1 MFRSC
6 QIIIRELCFLL
17 KLYYGI
23 HNSIPICKRGIVAAY
38 HVVWECVVEQ
48 WLGVRR
54 TTLIYLTFYRRSEN
68 AKLLHTLSGS
78 SIISQSYEMC
88 SDFETNIKARQLQN

>member
-6 QIIIRELCFLL
+6 QIIIREHWPLL

-23 HNSIPICKRGIVAAY
+23 HNSIRIYKRGVVAAY
-38 HVVWECVVEQ
+38 HVVWECVLEQ

-54 TTLIYLTFYRRSEN
+54 T
-68 AKLLHTLSGS
+68 AHT
-78 SIISQSYEMC
+78 
-88 SDFETNIKARQLQN
+88 

>member
-6 QIIIRELCFLL
+6 QIIITELCSLL

-23 HNSIPICKRGIVAAY
+23 HNSILICKRGVVAAY
-38 HVVWECVVEQ
+38 HVVCECVVEQ

-54 TTLIYLTFYRRSEN
+54 TT
-68 AKLLHTLSGS
+68 
-78 SIISQSYEMC
+78 SY
-88 SDFETNIKARQLQN
+88 IP

>member
-6 QIIIRELCFLL
+6 QIIIRELCSLL
-17 KLYYGI
+17 NLYYII
-23 HNSIPICKRGIVAAY
+23 HNSVRICKRGVVTAC

-54 TTLIYLTFYRRSEN
+54 MLSNKTLVMGCVEGYLLYLRVDR
-68 AKLLHTLSGS
+68 GG
-78 SIISQSYEMC
+78 
-88 SDFETNIKARQLQN
+88 

>member
-6 QIIIRELCFLL
+6 QIIIRELCSLL
-17 KLYYGI
+17 NLYYSI
-23 HNSIPICKRGIVAAY
+23 HNLIRICKGGAVAAY

-54 TTLIYLTFYRRSEN
+54 TT
-68 AKLLHTLSGS
+68 HT
-78 SIISQSYEMC
+78 
-88 SDFETNIKARQLQN
+88 

>member
-6 QIIIRELCFLL
+6 QTIIRELRSFL
-17 KLYYGI
+17 KLYFSN
-23 HNSIPICKRGIVAAY
+23 HNSIRIYKRGVVAAY

-54 TTLIYLTFYRRSEN
+54 TT
-68 AKLLHTLSGS
+68 HT
-78 SIISQSYEMC
+78 
-88 SDFETNIKARQLQN
+88 

>member
-1 MFRSC
+1 MFQSY
-6 QIIIRELCFLL
+6 QIIIRELCSML

-23 HNSIPICKRGIVAAY
+23 HNSILICKRGVVAAY

-54 TTLIYLTFYRRSEN
+54 TTHDAHLATAPQHNVICCHNTSFAN
-68 AKLLHTLSGS
+68 K
-78 SIISQSYEMC
+78 
-88 SDFETNIKARQLQN
+88 N